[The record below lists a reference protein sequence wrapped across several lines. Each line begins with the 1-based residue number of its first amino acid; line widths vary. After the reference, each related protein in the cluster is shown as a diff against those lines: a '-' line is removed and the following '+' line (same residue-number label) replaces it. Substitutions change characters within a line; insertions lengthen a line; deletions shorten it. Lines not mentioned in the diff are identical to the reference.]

1 MKGNVNYL
9 ELANSPHVGECRNSS
24 RNRSFSVR
32 TVFQEVAQSSKRDWN

>member
-9 ELANSPHVGECRNSS
+9 ELANSPLMWVSAAIAVGI
-24 RNRSFSVR
+24 SVR